1 MEFPP
6 TVIII
11 AGPTASGKTDL
22 AIQLA
27 ENFNTEIISADS
39 RQCFRELNIGVARPS
54 IAQLNLV
61 PHHFIASH
69 SVVEPINA
77 GYFEQYA
84 LTIITELFRS
94 RNIAIVCGGTGL
106 YTKAFIEG
114 IDPMPTIPDSVR
126 AHIEQ
131 AYRAKGLRWL
141 QSELQH
147 RDPDFWQ
154 QAEQQNPRRLQRALE
169 VLEATGKSI
178 LQFRTATPLQRP
190 FRIIPIVIAP
200 APAELRVRI
209 NQRVDTMI
217 EAGLIDEVKNVSQY
231 QHLPALQTV
240 GYKEVFPYLSGE
252 YSLDDCI
259 VKMKTNTWQY
269 AKRQMTWFKK
279 QPGFLH
285 LPVAEIVPT
294 LLQMLQ

>member
-11 AGPTASGKTDL
+11 AGPTASGKTSL

-27 ENFNTEIISADS
+27 QQFNTEIISADS
-39 RQCFRELNIGVARPS
+39 RQCFRELSIGVARPTET
-54 IAQLNLV
+54 QLNSV

-84 LTIITELFRS
+84 LSIVTELFRH
-94 RNIAIVCGGTGL
+94 RKVAIICGGTGL
-106 YTKAFIEG
+106 YCKAFIEG
-114 IDPMPTIPDSVR
+114 IDPMPIIPSSVR
-126 AHIEQ
+126 AHIDHE
-131 AYRAKGLRWL
+131 YSTKGLRWL
-141 QSELQH
+141 QLELQK

-178 LQFRTATPLQRP
+178 LHFRTSTPLQRP
-190 FRIIPIVIAP
+190 FRIIPIVITHP
-200 APAELRVRI
+200 PEILRARI
-209 NQRVDTMI
+209 NQRVDAMI
-217 EAGLIDEVKNVSQY
+217 DAGLIEEVKMVNQY
-231 QHLPALQTV
+231 QQLPALQTV
-240 GYKEVFPYLSGE
+240 GYKEVFSYLSGD
-252 YSLDDCI
+252 YTLDTCI
-259 VKMKTNTWQY
+259 AKIKTNTWQY

-285 LPVAEIVPT
+285 LRMEEIEKT
-294 LLQMLQ
+294 IQQLIQ

>member
-11 AGPTASGKTDL
+11 AGPTASGKTDV

-27 ENFNTEIISADS
+27 QHFSTEIISADS
-39 RQCFRELNIGVARPS
+39 RQCFRELEIGVARPTPE
-54 IAQLNLV
+54 QLSVV

-69 SVVEPINA
+69 SVEEPINA

-84 LTIITELFRS
+84 LSKVAAIFQS
-94 RNIAIVCGGTGL
+94 SNIAIMCGGTGL
-106 YTKAFIEG
+106 YSKAFIEG
-114 IDPMPTIPDSVR
+114 IDPMPAIPESVR
-126 AHIEQ
+126 VHIEQ
-131 AYRAKGLRWL
+131 EYASKGLRWL

-178 LQFRTATPLQRP
+178 LHFRTATPIERP
-190 FRIIPIVIAP
+190 FRIIPMVISLSP
-200 APAELRVRI
+200 EILRARI
-209 NQRVDTMI
+209 NQRVDRMM
-217 EAGLIDEVKNVSQY
+217 EAGLVAEVKNVSQY

-240 GYKEVFPYLSGE
+240 GYKEVFQYLSGA
-252 YSLDDCI
+252 YTLDTCI
-259 VKMKTNTWQY
+259 AKIKTNTWQY
-269 AKRQMTWFKK
+269 AKRQITWFKK

-285 LPVAEIVPT
+285 LPIEAIEPT
-294 LLQMLQ
+294 LMRLMQ